1 MDPLGDLEQPTDTL
15 NSPSQA
21 DFGPIISMSAE
32 EKRLENLKKH
42 YEVLLQNNT
51 ISNLDFKTI
60 QEYNK
65 WYKNNVSDHL
75 NLNEYDQT
83 NNYIKPLLDQLKK
96 QFQEALKTKEFT
108 IRTLGGSRR
117 KQSSRRLRK
126 TRQRRKMNNRKS
138 KKSKQV

>member
-21 DFGPIISMSAE
+21 YFGPIISMSAE

-42 YEVLLQNNT
+42 YEVLLQNKT

-75 NLNEYDQT
+75 NLNEYDHT

-96 QFQEALKTKEFT
+96 QFQEALKTKGFT
-108 IRTLGGSRR
+108 IRIIGGSRR